1 MIARRRWIGQRAGFA
16 VLVAICL
23 CVGTSIWLLFS
34 RNAGVSSAEANA
46 LIARYCVECHN
57 PAEGAGSLRLDDK
70 DVSAV
75 AHDPEIWE
83 HAVRKLKTGMM
94 PPAGAARPD
103 RATLDALTLE
113 LENRLDLA
121 ATSAPMPGHTTLR
134 RLNGSEYANAIRDLL
149 HLDIDAG
156 RLLPLDDSSE
166 GFDNIAT
173 ALGVSPSLI
182 EAYISAALKISRWSL
197 GDPTTP
203 RTQAA
208 YVAPN
213 DLRQD
218 RHLEGLPLG
227 TRGGLRIEH
236 TFPLDAEYEISVRR
250 GFRSA
255 RTARLD
261 VTLDGRPLAVD
272 NSGGIRVPV
281 PAGPHVV
288 TAAIVDTQRPVG
300 VDDVYAEYAP
310 GGGISGI
317 EIDGPFAAAGVGDTP
332 SRHHIMVCEPT
343 SDADELAC
351 AEQIVSTL
359 ITRAFRRLPS
369 REDIASIMDFF
380 TSGHE
385 QAGFEFGIQQAIA
398 RVLVDPRFLYRIE
411 DEPRG
416 IDVGTTFQVG
426 DFDLASR
433 LSFFLWSSIPDD
445 ELLGLASENRLS
457 DPATLEAQVRRMLT
471 DPKAESLV
479 ENFAAQWLFLRELE
493 SVTPDADDFDA
504 NLRLSMLS
512 ETKLLV
518 ETVIH
523 EDMNILRL
531 LDAPFTFVDER
542 LAEHYGI
549 PNVHGS
555 FFRRIE
561 LSDDN
566 PRRGLLGHA
575 SLLTV
580 TSVTSRTSPVIRGAW
595 ILESLLGSPVPT
607 PPPNVETTLEGDDG
621 AAVATTVRE
630 RLEAHRRNPV
640 CASCHEIMD
649 PIGFSLESFD
659 LIGAW
664 RDSDGGRPIDS
675 SARLADG
682 TVLNGPQD
690 LRAALLDR
698 SDAFVTNATEKL
710 LTYALGRGIEFY
722 DMPTVRQIVREASG
736 EDYRFSALVLG
747 IVRSVPFQTRAK
759 GEE

>member
-1 MIARRRWIGQRAGFA
+1 
-16 VLVAICL
+16 
-23 CVGTSIWLLFS
+23 
-34 RNAGVSSAEANA
+34 
-46 LIARYCVECHN
+46 
-57 PAEGAGSLRLDDK
+57 
-70 DVSAV
+70 
-75 AHDPEIWE
+75 
-83 HAVRKLKTGMM
+83 
-94 PPAGAARPD
+94 
-103 RATLDALTLE
+103 
-113 LENRLDLA
+113 
-121 ATSAPMPGHTTLR
+121 
-134 RLNGSEYANAIRDLL
+134 
-149 HLDIDAG
+149 
-156 RLLPLDDSSE
+156 
-166 GFDNIAT
+166 
-173 ALGVSPSLI
+173 
-182 EAYISAALKISRWSL
+182 
-197 GDPTTP
+197 
-203 RTQAA
+203 
-208 YVAPN
+208 
-213 DLRQD
+213 
-218 RHLEGLPLG
+218 
-227 TRGGLRIEH
+227 
-236 TFPLDAEYEISVRR
+236 
-250 GFRSA
+250 
-255 RTARLD
+255 
-261 VTLDGRPLAVD
+261 
-272 NSGGIRVPV
+272 
-281 PAGPHVV
+281 
-288 TAAIVDTQRPVG
+288 
-300 VDDVYAEYAP
+300 
-310 GGGISGI
+310 
-317 EIDGPFAAAGVGDTP
+317 
-332 SRHHIMVCEPT
+332 
-343 SDADELAC
+343 
-351 AEQIVSTL
+351 
-359 ITRAFRRLPS
+359 
-369 REDIASIMDFF
+369 
-380 TSGHE
+380 
-385 QAGFEFGIQQAIA
+385 
-398 RVLVDPRFLYRIE
+398 
-411 DEPRG
+411 
-416 IDVGTTFQVG
+416 
-426 DFDLASR
+426 
-433 LSFFLWSSIPDD
+433 
-445 ELLGLASENRLS
+445 
-457 DPATLEAQVRRMLT
+457 
-471 DPKAESLV
+471 
-479 ENFAAQWLFLRELE
+479 
-493 SVTPDADDFDA
+493 
-504 NLRLSMLS
+504 MLS